1 MRCNS
6 MFRLLPCKLVLP
18 SFAAV
23 ILMLLSITAQA
34 DVLVS
39 PLRVHLDESN
49 QTAAVIVRNPSDGP
63 RTYRLEWIEQRMT
76 EEGTYIKYKE
86 GEEVQH
92 RPASPYLRVS
102 PRQVTVPAR
111 SNQSV
116 RVNYRPASN
125 MAPGE
130 YRSHLLF
137 SVIPELSNPLSVQT
151 IDKGDGITLELSMQL
166 SIAIPVVVTHQLDE
180 MPQVT
185 IAEVEPLPASA
196 LGQSA
201 QLAVVIQ
208 RSGLGGSFGKV
219 VVDMQVDSEAPV
231 ERIGMAD
238 NISVYAEMDQRRLVL
253 KLRDQQIPTGA
264 WLRVAYEGAAEYKG
278 VLWAEQVFQTR

>member
-1 MRCNS
+1 MH
-6 MFRLLPCKLVLP
+6 CKSKFQWLM
-18 SFAAV
+18 AV
-23 ILMLLSITAQA
+23 TVLMLSTVSAQA

-39 PLRVHLDESN
+39 PLRVHLDEKN

-76 EEGTYIKYKE
+76 EGGTYIKYKE

-102 PRQVTVPAR
+102 PRQVTVPAG

-116 RVNYRPASN
+116 RVNYRPVNN
-125 MAPGE
+125 MLPGE

-137 SVIPELSNPLSVQT
+137 SVVPDLSEPFSVQK

-166 SIAIPVVVTHQLDE
+166 SIAIPVVVTHQLTE
-180 MPQVT
+180 VPQVT
-185 IAEVEPLPASA
+185 IAEVEPLPATA

-201 QLAVVIQ
+201 QLAVLIQ
-208 RSGLGGSFGKV
+208 RSGMGGSIGRV

-231 ERIGMAD
+231 ERIGLAD

-253 KLRDQQIPTGA
+253 KLRDQQIPPGA
-264 WLRVAYEGAAEYKG
+264 WLRVAYEGTAEYKG